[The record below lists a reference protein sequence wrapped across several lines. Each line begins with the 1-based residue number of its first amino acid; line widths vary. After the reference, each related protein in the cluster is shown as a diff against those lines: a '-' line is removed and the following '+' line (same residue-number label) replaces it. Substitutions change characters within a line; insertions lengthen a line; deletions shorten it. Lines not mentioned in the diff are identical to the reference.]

1 MQNGNM
7 TGCNQNAMLG
17 YYLIILGIVGSLQG
31 AYERATTLAADFEE
45 CYDGDAKAEVLMFL
59 ESLPLHIYRLTL
71 LYSKLGDFVTIT
83 AQSLFNSDIGMVN
96 NMEG

>member
-1 MQNGNM
+1 MIIELEDMYGNTIFAFRFDESDVENM
-7 TGCNQNAMLG
+7 K
-17 YYLIILGIVGSLQG
+17 
-31 AYERATTLAADFEE
+31 DFEE